1 MSGGCWAVSPEAGAA
16 GLMEGCELQATV
28 APPAAFARGQQG
40 TQTPDLEPVNLC
52 QVV

>member
-1 MSGGCWAVSPEAGAA
+1 MDGGWWAVSPEAGAA
-16 GLMEGCELQATV
+16 GLMEKCELRATV
-28 APPAAFARGQQG
+28 APPAASARGQQE